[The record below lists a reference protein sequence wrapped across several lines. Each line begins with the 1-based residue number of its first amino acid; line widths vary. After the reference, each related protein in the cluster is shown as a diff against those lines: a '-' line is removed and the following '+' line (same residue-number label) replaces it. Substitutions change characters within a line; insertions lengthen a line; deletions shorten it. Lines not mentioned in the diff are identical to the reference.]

1 MYFTPPCAP
10 VTLSIA
16 PIPSRVKFSCIIFK
30 SSLTEDFEAA
40 YFCVKTVRG
49 SQRCGLLKK
58 NSVLA
63 TKRSL
68 PFSYSPQTRTFT
80 YKYSIIVRRS
90 ARKGDTFIF
99 LGHYRID
106 L

>member
-49 SQRCGLLKK
+49 SQRCVLLIK

-63 TKRSL
+63 TKLSL
-68 PFSYSPQTRTFT
+68 RFIYSPQNRMFT
-80 YKYSIIVRRS
+80 YKYSIIVRLS
-90 ARKGDTFIF
+90 SRKDDTFIF
-99 LGHYRID
+99 LGHY
-106 L
+106 

>member
-49 SQRCGLLKK
+49 SQRCGLLIK
-58 NSVLA
+58 NSVIA
-63 TKRSL
+63 TKRSVR
-68 PFSYSPQTRTFT
+68 FIYSPQNQMFT
-80 YKYSIIVRRS
+80 YKYSISVRLS
-90 ARKGDTFIF
+90 ARKDDNFIF
-99 LGHYRID
+99 LGHY
-106 L
+106 

>member
-1 MYFTPPCAP
+1 PCAP

-49 SQRCGLLKK
+49 SQLCGLLIK
-58 NSVLA
+58 NSVIA

-68 PFSYSPQTRTFT
+68 RFIYSPQKRMFT
-80 YKYSIIVRRS
+80 YKYSIIVLIS
-90 ARKGDTFIF
+90 ARKDDIFIF
-99 LGHYRID
+99 LGHY
-106 L
+106 

>member
-16 PIPSRVKFSCIIFK
+16 PIPSRVKYSCIIFK

-40 YFCVKTVRG
+40 YFCLKPVRG
-49 SQRCGLLKK
+49 SQRCGLLMKD
-58 NSVLA
+58 SVIA

-68 PFSYSPQTRTFT
+68 RFIYSPQHRVFT
-80 YKYSIIVRRS
+80 YKYSIIVRLS
-90 ARKGDTFIF
+90 ARKDDTFIF
-99 LGHYRID
+99 LGHY
-106 L
+106 